1 MPMGAG
7 CGEKVIDRAIFRD
20 GLDVL
25 VARRVARR
33 VSRKATFLL
42 PRTQLAKR
50 AARRTRARAKAPER
64 LAGLDPS
71 RRARTRA
78 GECAPSRTGRR
89 TTNPRRRLLAR
100 DEAPYSERVRAS
112 LRGFDRLAIALAF
125 GLLGACGDDDGPPP
139 RPDAGGDGSVIVR
152 CGSAD
157 DPDNDTISTMDE
169 GDGDFDGDGLPNWN
183 DPDSDGDGIP
193 DSVEAGDANCL
204 TPPVDTDADGAPDF
218 LDLDANGDGV
228 PDTDQRDADLDDDGI
243 VDALDPDVDG
253 DGIANVVERGGDG
266 PPVDTDGDGTP
277 DVFDL
282 DSDGDTILDADEG
295 AGDSDGDGILNFR
308 DLDSDGDGIDDAIEA
323 GDGSLDSPPRHCDQE
338 VDPLT
343 GDRASDGLADFV
355 DSDSDND
362 GASDGDELR
371 FGTNPCDPDSDDDG
385 LGDLVEIA
393 REQVNCPSGE
403 GHDACGCATNPD
415 CGIPRDDFFV
425 VLPYGGDPV
434 QRDLDFATDIRVAD
448 IFFLTDTTGSMGTE
462 LDLVKSTVTTPGV
475 GIIDRVRETI
485 PDAWFGGGQHDDF
498 PFGSYGGG
506 SDQPFI
512 LAIGMTP
519 PERASDVQT
528 AFDAMGLHGGGD
540 GPESNTEAL
549 YQLVTGLGGTWTY
562 SSGGTY
568 TMRRYVGDCLD
579 TGWGAACFREG
590 ALPIVVHFGDYCSH
604 NGPPGESSSCN
615 PYVGIAPSPIGWTD
629 TIAELNRQGAKYI
642 GVNTD
647 NGSTCSGVV
656 GPSGGS
662 PCFFMRRTAEET
674 GAVDLDGQPLVYDLP
689 DGGSTTLFVDTV
701 VEAIETVATRVPL
714 DVDTAL
720 RDDPSDAVDA
730 RGFIK
735 RRQPACRAMPP
746 TEPCWLPPEGVTAE
760 QAVATID
767 ESTFFGVVPG
777 TNVKFRITFQ
787 NDFQV
792 GDRESRVYIAYIQV
806 RTGAAVLDER
816 QVFIVVPAS
825 PGGPII

>member
-1 MPMGAG
+1 MHFSSLRLG
-7 CGEKVIDRAIFRD
+7 
-20 GLDVL
+20 
-25 VARRVARR
+25 
-33 VSRKATFLL
+33 
-42 PRTQLAKR
+42 
-50 AARRTRARAKAPER
+50 R
-64 LAGLDPS
+64 LA
-71 RRARTRA
+71 A
-78 GECAPSRTGRR
+78 
-89 TTNPRRRLLAR
+89 LLA
-100 DEAPYSERVRAS
+100 
-112 LRGFDRLAIALAF
+112 LALPLA
-125 GLLGACGDDDGPPP
+125 GCGDDDGPE
-139 RPDAGGDGSVIVR
+139 RVDASTSDGSVAVR

-157 DPDNDTISTMDE
+157 DPDGDTLSTMDE
-169 GDGDFDGDGLPNWN
+169 GEGDPDGDGLPNWN

-193 DSVEAGDANCL
+193 DAQEAGDANCL
-204 TPPVDTDADGAPDF
+204 TVPVDTDGDDVPDF

-228 PDTDQRDADLDDDGI
+228 PDADQREGDRDGDGL

-253 DGIANVVERGGDG
+253 DGIANVVERGSDG
-266 PPVDTDGDGTP
+266 APVDTDLDGVP
-277 DVFDL
+277 DVFDD
-282 DSDGDTILDADEG
+282 DSDGDTISDAQEG
-295 AGDSDGDGILNFR
+295 GGDSDDDGTLNFR
-308 DLDSDGDGIDDAIEA
+308 DLDSDDDGIDDAVEA
-323 GDGSLDSPPRHCDQE
+323 GDGSLETPPRACGFE

-343 GDRASDGLADFV
+343 GEPASDGLADFV

-371 FGTNPCDPDSDDDG
+371 FGTDPCDPDSDDDG

-393 REQVNCPSGE
+393 RETVNCPDGE
-403 GHDACGCATNPD
+403 GDPSCGCATNAE

-425 VLPYGGDPV
+425 VLPYGGEPQ
-434 QRDLDFATDIRVAD
+434 QRDLDFSTDIRVAD
-448 IFFLTDTTGSMGTE
+448 VFFLTDTTGSMGSE
-462 LDLVKSTVTTPGV
+462 LNLVKSTVTTPGS

-519 PERASDVQT
+519 PERAADVQT
-528 AFDAMGLHGGGD
+528 AFAAMGLHGGGD

-549 YQLVTGLGGTWTY
+549 YQLLTGAGGTWTY
-562 SSGGTY
+562 RAGSPY

-590 ALPIVVHFGDYCSH
+590 ALPIIVHFGDYCSH
-604 NGPPGESSSCN
+604 NGPPGESSSCSA
-615 PYVGIAPSPIGWTD
+615 YTDIAPEPSTWAATML
-629 TIAELNRQGAKYI
+629 EMNRWGAKYI
-642 GVNTD
+642 GINTD
-647 NGSTCSGVV
+647 NGSRCETAV

-662 PCFFMRRTAEET
+662 PCYFMRRTAEES

-689 DGGSTTLFVDTV
+689 DGGASEAVFVDAV
-701 VEAIETVATRVPL
+701 VGAIETVATRVPL

-730 RGFIK
+730 RQFIK

-746 TEPCWLPPEGVTAE
+746 TTPCWLPPEGVAPE
-760 QAVATID
+760 AAVATID
-767 ESTFFGVVPG
+767 ESTFFGVLPG
-777 TNVKFRITFQ
+777 TSVKFRITFQ
-787 NDFQV
+787 NDSVV
-792 GDRESRVYIAYIQV
+792 GERESRVFIAFIQV